1 MQLRDLVGGKKPAR
15 SKDLDAFI
23 AEESARGP
31 VWIPIHIVGPADQLK
46 FSLDR
51 KALSQDIKSS
61 VQEDWKKQG
70 QDLRNIFQKPVERPV
85 IPEKKYQFEWEEEP
99 DTNRSFSEIVRSFSR
114 S

>member
-1 MQLRDLVGGKKPAR
+1 MFPGDHDKITFICRAQHLKDKRYI
-15 SKDLDAFI
+15 SKELNRI
-23 AEESARGP
+23 AP
-31 VWIPIHIVGPADQLK
+31 
-46 FSLDR
+46 
-51 KALSQDIKSS
+51 KANIFKIK
-61 VQEDWKKQG
+61 DWKKQG